1 MPLFEYEA
9 LSESGK
15 KVSSTIDADHLDDAK
30 LKLVKRQIVVL
41 KIRSLNEKRQKIT
54 LSKVEVLNLTREIAR
69 LLQAGLPLYE
79 TLSAL
84 EEKYRGQKGHH
95 LLLNLSDLLVF

>member
-41 KIRSLNEKRQKIT
+41 KIRSLN
-54 LSKVEVLNLTREIAR
+54 
-69 LLQAGLPLYE
+69 
-79 TLSAL
+79 
-84 EEKYRGQKGHH
+84 
-95 LLLNLSDLLVF
+95 